1 MEELI
6 ERSERAAR
14 LIEDYK
20 GRVHIFSH
28 NDADGIAAAGILC
41 NALLRKKRRFQV
53 SILKSFRE
61 SVLEDVFDDELV
73 VFCDMG
79 SNNIRELKGY
89 GRKMIVLDHHIP
101 HESVN
106 AEDILHVNPHLVG
119 MDGSKELSA
128 SGVSYLV
135 ARALGD
141 NKDLSYL
148 ALVGAL
154 GDRQEM
160 IGGNRSIRDE
170 ALENDIIEIK
180 KGAKIGGEDL
190 LNGLTYSVDPYFDFS
205 GEEDKVKEFLNELNI
220 GGEIFSLSEE
230 EMRVLCDA
238 LTLKLVKH
246 ASPDAIRSF
255 VGEIYSIRG
264 GGVKN
269 LLFLMDLLNSCGKMG
284 KSGLALSLCLKDL
297 SVMEEAKKCL
307 MDFKIRIITELKD
320 LKKRLKRGDN
330 LQYMKIEN
338 KGVTGEI
345 ASSIIRYI
353 SPDLPILV
361 LNEDKKE
368 NKIRVSARGTDK
380 LIDDRLD
387 LSITMKISAEKVG
400 GSGGGHKIASGASI
414 PTGKEE
420 KFLEIADAMIGKQ
433 IR

>member
-61 SVLEDVFDDELV
+61 SVLEDVFDDELI

-89 GRKMIVLDHHIP
+89 GRKMIVLDHHIS

-106 AEDILHVNPHLVG
+106 TEDILHVNPHLVG
-119 MDGSKELSA
+119 MDGGKELSA

-170 ALENDIIEIK
+170 ALENGIIEIT
-180 KGAKIGGEDL
+180 KGVRIGGEDL

-220 GGEIFSLSEE
+220 RKEIFSLSEE
-230 EMRVLCDA
+230 EMSVLCDA

-246 ASPDAIRSF
+246 ASPDAIKSF

-264 GGVKN
+264 DGVKN

-307 MDFKIRIITELKD
+307 MDFKIRIIIELKD
-320 LKKRLKRGDN
+320 LKRLKRGDN

-368 NKIRVSARGTDK
+368 NKIRVSARGTNK
-380 LIDDRLD
+380 LIDDGLD
-387 LSITMKISAEKVG
+387 LSIVMKISAEKVG

>member
-6 ERSERAAR
+6 EQSERAAR

-20 GRVHIFSH
+20 GRIHIFSH

-61 SVLEDVFDDELV
+61 SVLEDVFDDELI

-79 SNNIRELKGY
+79 SNNIRELKRY

-106 AEDILHVNPHLVG
+106 TEDILHVNPHLVG

-170 ALENDIIEIK
+170 ALENDIIEIT

-220 GGEIFSLSEE
+220 GKKIFSLSEE
-230 EMRVLCDA
+230 EMSVLCDA

-246 ASPDAIRSF
+246 VSPDAIRSF
-255 VGEIYSIRG
+255 VGEIYLIRG

-320 LKKRLKRGDN
+320 LKKRLRRGDN

-338 KGVTGEI
+338 RGVTGEI

-368 NKIRVSARGTDK
+368 NKIRVSARGTNK
-380 LIDDRLD
+380 LIDDGLD

>member
-14 LIEDYK
+14 LIEDHK
-20 GRVHIFSH
+20 GRIHIFSH
-28 NDADGIAAAGILC
+28 NDADGITAAGILC
-41 NALLRKKRRFQV
+41 NALLRRKRRFQI

-61 SVLEDVFDDELV
+61 SVLEDVFDDELI

-79 SNNIRELKGY
+79 SNNIRELEGY
-89 GRKMIVLDHHIP
+89 GRKMIVLDHHIF

-106 AEDILHVNPHLVG
+106 TEDILHVNPHLVG
-119 MDGSKELSA
+119 MDGGKELSA

-135 ARALGD
+135 ARALGG

-170 ALENDIIEIK
+170 ALENGIIEIK

-220 GGEIFSLSEE
+220 GREIFSLSEE
-230 EMRVLCDA
+230 EMNVLCDA

-264 GGVKN
+264 DGVKN

-320 LKKRLKRGDN
+320 LKKRLRRGDN

-368 NKIRVSARGTDK
+368 NKIRISARGTDK
-380 LIDDRLD
+380 LIDDGLD

-420 KFLEIADAMIGKQ
+420 KFLETADAMIGKQ

>member
-41 NALLRKKRRFQV
+41 NALLRKKRCFQV

-79 SNNIRELKGY
+79 SNNIRELEGY

-119 MDGSKELSA
+119 MDGGKELSA

-154 GDRQEM
+154 GDKQEM

-170 ALENDIIEIK
+170 ALANDIIEIK

-190 LNGLTYSVDPYFDFS
+190 LDGLTYSVDPYFDFS

-380 LIDDRLD
+380 LIDDGLD

>member
-14 LIEDYK
+14 LIEDHK
-20 GRVHIFSH
+20 GRIHIFSH

-41 NALLRKKRRFQV
+41 NALLRRKRRFQI

-61 SVLEDVFDDELV
+61 SVLEDVFDDELI

-79 SNNIRELKGY
+79 SNNIRELEGY
-89 GRKMIVLDHHIP
+89 GRKMIVLDHHIS

-106 AEDILHVNPHLVG
+106 TEDILHVNPHLVG
-119 MDGSKELSA
+119 MDGGKELSA

-170 ALENDIIEIK
+170 ALENGIIEIK

-220 GGEIFSLSEE
+220 GREIFSLSEE
-230 EMRVLCDA
+230 EMNVLCDA

-264 GGVKN
+264 DGVKN

-320 LKKRLKRGDN
+320 LKKRLRRGDN

-368 NKIRVSARGTDK
+368 NKIRISARGTDK
-380 LIDDRLD
+380 LIDDGLD

-420 KFLEIADAMIGKQ
+420 KFLETADAMIGKQ